1 MQSLI
6 EWLFF
11 LYDLP
16 LFGCHTQQFCMALNH
31 SIWLRCVV
39 KTKHGPSEYW
49 FLLCL
54 EKQYCCRT
62 MAQIYTPIVMESL
75 MINFMNSA
83 CVLFDNS
90 VLSFSPFVCIICL
103 IQLFSDFPL
112 CYALKLN
119 LLVIHW
125 GDAIFSHSQ
134 NEYMYYVMKPALLF
148 TAMHFN

>member
-75 MINFMNSA
+75 MINFMKSA

-134 NEYMYYVMKPALLF
+134 NEYYVMKPALLF